1 MESQT
6 LAPNFQS
13 DDALSRRLFQP
24 DGGRR
29 PLAALENS
37 AARRRHERPP
47 PESEA
52 PEAVVAAT
60 EGEANTTQAPSTTEP
75 EAAQAERAGTHDRAW
90 WKHQASR
97 AGSDWH
103 GLVPLWWVASLA
115 CPHCGKTP
123 DDDPLP
129 SKPTVQTAPPRR
141 SRPTP
146 QTTIEAILYCCRERG
161 AKALSEPENRR
172 RLRDC
177 DTAAIKQIN
186 ERLAKREAVSC

>member
-24 DGGRR
+24 DGGRL
-29 PLAALENS
+29 LAALEHS
-37 AARRRHERPP
+37 ASRCRLERPP

-52 PEAVVAAT
+52 PGAVVAAT